1 MTSRTA
7 GRAQPDPRG
16 GMSDLG
22 LALEDLSLDGIDDE
36 FDQMGDDLGRNTFG
50 QDVEHA
56 CR

>member
-1 MTSRTA
+1 
-7 GRAQPDPRG
+7 
-16 GMSDLG
+16 MSDLG
-22 LALEDLSLDGIDDE
+22 LALEDLSLDGMSQVNGMTPRNGYDDE